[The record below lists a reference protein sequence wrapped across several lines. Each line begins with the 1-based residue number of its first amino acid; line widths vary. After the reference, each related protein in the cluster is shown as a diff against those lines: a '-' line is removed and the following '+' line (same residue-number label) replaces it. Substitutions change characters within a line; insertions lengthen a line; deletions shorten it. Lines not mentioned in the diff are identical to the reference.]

1 MLNCT
6 MCHGFD
12 IRDRR
17 EFEREEPDEEP
28 SFVNEEASVE
38 TEVLTDGGD
47 DEEAE
52 AEE

>member
-1 MLNCT
+1 MCKCT

-17 EFEREEPDEEP
+17 EFEREESDDERP
-28 SFVNEEASVE
+28 SFANKEASVE

-52 AEE
+52 E

>member
-1 MLNCT
+1 

-17 EFEREEPDEEP
+17 EFEREESDDEP

-47 DEEAE
+47 DEEADD
-52 AEE
+52 EE

>member
-1 MLNCT
+1 

-12 IRDRR
+12 LRDRR
-17 EFEREEPDEEP
+17 EFEREESEDEEP

-47 DEEAE
+47 EEQEAPDE
-52 AEE
+52 

>member
-1 MLNCT
+1 

-12 IRDRR
+12 MRDRR
-17 EFEREEPDEEP
+17 EFEREDAEEDEEP

-47 DEEAE
+47 EEE
-52 AEE
+52 

>member
-1 MLNCT
+1 MWKCT

-12 IRDRR
+12 ISDRR
-17 EFEREEPDEEP
+17 EFEREESDDEP
-28 SFVNEEASVE
+28 SFANEEASVE

-52 AEE
+52 E

>member
-1 MLNCT
+1 MSRCI

-17 EFEREEPDEEP
+17 EFEREESDDEP
-28 SFVNEEASVE
+28 SFANEEASVE

-47 DEEAE
+47 EDAESEE
-52 AEE
+52 

>member
-1 MLNCT
+1 

-12 IRDRR
+12 MRDRR
-17 EFEREEPDEEP
+17 EFEREDAEEEEP

-47 DEEAE
+47 EEE
-52 AEE
+52 